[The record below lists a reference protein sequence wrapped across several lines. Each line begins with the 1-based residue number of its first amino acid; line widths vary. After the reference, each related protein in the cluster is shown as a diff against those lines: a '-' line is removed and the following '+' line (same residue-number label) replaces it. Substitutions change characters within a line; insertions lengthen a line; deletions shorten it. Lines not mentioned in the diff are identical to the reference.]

1 MEELLSYVMQRSTQ
15 CTIITCMLLHAV
27 ALAEN
32 REQTLA
38 AAAAAA
44 TRSDGTA
51 QQNTTHITLY
61 AVPLCVRERERE
73 SERERECEWLSE
85 CRLLGR
91 EAAAAQLN
99 YFELEGRAAEC
110 ALVGVLQQRLAVSA
124 SVAVAAVVSTY

>member
-1 MEELLSYVMQRSTQ
+1 MLLNTEEVRLLLPFRGDTVLLLAVLQLVLLSRGMYHRSLLALFAAAAAAVEELLSYAMQRSTQ

-61 AVPLCVRERERE
+61 AVPLCVREIERERE
-73 SERERECEWLSE
+73 S
-85 CRLLGR
+85 GR
-91 EAAAAQLN
+91 ES
-99 YFELEGRAAEC
+99 
-110 ALVGVLQQRLAVSA
+110 VSG
-124 SVAVAAVVSTY
+124 